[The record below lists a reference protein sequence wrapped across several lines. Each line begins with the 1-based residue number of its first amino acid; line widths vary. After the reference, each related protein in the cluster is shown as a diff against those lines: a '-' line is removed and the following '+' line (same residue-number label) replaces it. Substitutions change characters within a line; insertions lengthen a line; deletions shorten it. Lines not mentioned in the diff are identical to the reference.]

1 MGRSMV
7 AFRPAL
13 FRRFI
18 LSFAL
23 LFPLVTPAQ
32 SQAPATV
39 SVVTVEK
46 RPVTEGARFVGR
58 IEAVERV
65 DIRARVTGY
74 LDEVLFKDGER
85 VKTGAP
91 LYRIEKAPFEAAVQ
105 QAEAAVRR
113 NRAQLENAEVQRKRA
128 EELLTTS
135 ATSVAV
141 RDDRIAAEKTAQGN
155 LAAAEAELKSAKI
168 NLAYTDIT
176 APIDGQ
182 IGRTAVTRGNV
193 VSPDSGTLTTI
204 VSADPMYVT
213 FPVSQREFLRFA
225 EKGYRARQM
234 ADHLKVVV
242 YFSNGTAYDHSG
254 KIDFVDVKVDRATDT
269 VMVRATM
276 PNPDGILVDGQLVQV
291 NVEGEKPQEQ
301 VLVPQVALIADQQGI
316 YVFVVEDG
324 KVAVRRL
331 KLGQTVGGSQ
341 VVTEGLN
348 GGELVVV
355 TGQQSLRPGLAVTAI
370 PVQKPVGG

>member
-1 MGRSMV
+1 
-7 AFRPAL
+7 
-13 FRRFI
+13 
-18 LSFAL
+18 
-23 LFPLVTPAQ
+23 
-32 SQAPATV
+32 
-39 SVVTVEK
+39 
-46 RPVTEGARFVGR
+46 
-58 IEAVERV
+58 
-65 DIRARVTGY
+65 
-74 LDEVLFKDGER
+74 
-85 VKTGAP
+85 
-91 LYRIEKAPFEAAVQ
+91 VQ